1 MKRLIAFCMILSL
14 VTVFTA
20 GCDCCRTATDAKKT
34 ETTVTTP
41 EGSATT
47 TDTEKVETNGDAVPA
62 AK

>member
-1 MKRLIAFCMILSL
+1 MILSL

-20 GCDCCRTATDAKKT
+20 GCDCYKAATDVKKT

-41 EGSATT
+41 GGSTTT
-47 TDTEKVETNGDAVPA
+47 TDTEKVETTGDAVPA